1 MDQGRFKDEHRK
13 VGKDQPED
21 EYGTKEEE
29 LAKSE
34 AKRLQQTAILGIMR
48 GDTRTDISEHRVA
61 HFTEKE
67 ALTKAEAER
76 LQKMAILGISRGD
89 TRTDIS
95 EHQMA
100 QLKDEYTE

>member
-1 MDQGRFKDEHRK
+1 MDKGRFKDVHSK
-13 VGKDQPED
+13 VAKDQPED
-21 EYGTKEEE
+21 DYGTKEEE

-34 AKRLQQTAILGIMR
+34 EKRLRQTAILGIMR
-48 GDTRTDISEHRVA
+48 GDTTTDISEHKEA

-76 LQKMAILGISRGD
+76 LKKMAILGISRGD

-95 EHQMA
+95 EHKMA
-100 QLKDEYTE
+100 PLKDEYTE